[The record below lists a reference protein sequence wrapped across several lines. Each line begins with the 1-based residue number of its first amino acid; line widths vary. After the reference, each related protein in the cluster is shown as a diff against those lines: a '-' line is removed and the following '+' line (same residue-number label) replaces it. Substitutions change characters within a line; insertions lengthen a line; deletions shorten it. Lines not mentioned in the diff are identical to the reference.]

1 MMIGRYVPPHL
12 RDGQD
17 DRGDHHRGGGGG
29 YSGRRGSDQRDMR
42 HNGDR
47 RGSYDRRHDD
57 RRGYGRSDYYSDR
70 RGSDYTGYRDQE
82 YRDRKGSDF
91 ARQFE
96 DRRGSDYG
104 RHGGSYDRKGSDYNR
119 SDHYWDQ
126 KKESDKQRKGSH
138 LKEEGVRKS
147 EHWEGVEETDGDVL
161 VESTGIKMA
170 DKSTKQNGEVGVQQ
184 RTPEKRAQPP
194 PSPNRYLSEEGY
206 SQRPPDHASS
216 RYNEPGYDRWAN
228 LDYDRRSSG
237 PVGSDG
243 RYDKGGRYSSYDRR
257 GTYPSYG
264 IPSYQRSYSDSWG
277 SSYGRGH
284 IDWETP
290 LPRNE
295 RLERYICIHIHI

>member
-1 MMIGRYVPPHL
+1 METAGGHMTDAMMIAEGTDGLTTTLIGVAQIIQGTGIRSIVTEKGQTSHGNL
-12 RDGQD
+12 KIGEDLTTVAMAVAMTERDLTTTGLITI
-17 DRGDHHRGGGGG
+17 GTK
-29 YSGRRGSDQRDMR
+29 RRSP
-42 HNGDR
+42 
-47 RGSYDRRHDD
+47 
-57 RRGYGRSDYYSDR
+57 
-70 RGSDYTGYRDQE
+70 
-82 YRDRKGSDF
+82 
-91 ARQFE
+91 
-96 DRRGSDYG
+96 
-104 RHGGSYDRKGSDYNR
+104 
-119 SDHYWDQ
+119 
-126 KKESDKQRKGSH
+126 DKQRKGSH